1 MEVIQNLFL
10 ACVDCIAIFLDAE
23 TRLEHQWANFICF
36 QQYTIQVNGADYFEY
51 FIGKCVFSVW
61 GAEFEKNMCF
71 FSLANGKMTSD
82 DYWPGYLF
90 PEW

>member
-1 MEVIQNLFL
+1 MRSQCEELNL
-10 ACVDCIAIFLDAE
+10 
-23 TRLEHQWANFICF
+23 
-36 QQYTIQVNGADYFEY
+36 
-51 FIGKCVFSVW
+51 KKMCVF
-61 GAEFEKNMCF
+61 F